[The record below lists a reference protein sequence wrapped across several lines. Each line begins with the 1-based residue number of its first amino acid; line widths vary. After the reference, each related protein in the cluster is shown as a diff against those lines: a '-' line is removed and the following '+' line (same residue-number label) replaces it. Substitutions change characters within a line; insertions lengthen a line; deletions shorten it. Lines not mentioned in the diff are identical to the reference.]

1 MARMLCALLL
11 LAAGVAAAH
20 AGGDE
25 GRAAVIRDA
34 LAAGQPIVLAI
45 AAQFPAAGAEGET
58 YADWA
63 AYLNEF
69 AGRHD
74 GFAIMA
80 VDGAE
85 AAELLAAPPPL
96 ADGYATVFARD
107 AGSAIVYEGPILE
120 SFVYDA
126 AAAYLEA
133 PADGQFDPQL
143 FEPYALKP
151 K

>member
-1 MARMLCALLL
+1 MARILFALV
-11 LAAGVAAAH
+11 LAAGIVAAH

-25 GRAAVIRDA
+25 GKAAIIRDA

-45 AAQFPAAGAEGET
+45 AAEFPAADGEGET

-63 AYLNEF
+63 AYLNAF
-69 AGRHD
+69 AEAHSR
-74 GFAIMA
+74 FAIMA

-85 AAELLAAPPPL
+85 AAELLTAPPPL
-96 ADGYATVFARD
+96 ADGYATVFARNAD
-107 AGSAIVYEGPILE
+107 SAVIYEGPILE

-126 AAAYLEA
+126 AAAYLDA
-133 PADGQFDPQL
+133 PADGQFDPEL
-143 FEPYALKP
+143 FEPYALKL